1 MVPLTDAWVEYV
13 VGGTMQRRRVGTL
26 IVNRQLVD
34 WIVEAADQEVEMPE
48 IPLSGYPKG
57 PLLKDFTGQV
67 RGQGR

>member
-13 VGGTMQRRRVGTL
+13 AGGTMQRRRVGTL

-34 WIVEAADQEVEMPE
+34 WIVEAADEEVEMPA
-48 IPLSGYPKG
+48 IPLSAYPKG

-67 RGQGR
+67 RERG